1 MNDDQ
6 PPEFICFDH
15 AACYFDETRAV
26 APDALATFADMIL
39 NHITNKNN
47 SIILE
52 IGVGT
57 GRVSRAFF
65 PKAG

>member
-26 APDALATFADMIL
+26 APDALATFVDMIL
-39 NHITNKNN
+39 NHIINKKNP
-47 SIILE
+47 ILLE
-52 IGVGT
+52 IPYVL
-57 GRVSRAFF
+57 
-65 PKAG
+65 